1 MSQRE
6 SEWIKVYVSTE
17 PQRVEIVKAILEE
30 NYIGTQQVDRKD
42 STYPFMGEIE
52 VYVQQRDAILARV
65 IIENHQL

>member
-6 SEWIKVYVSTE
+6 SEWVKVYVSSE

-30 NYIGTQQVDRKD
+30 NHIGTQQVDRKD

>member
-17 PQRVEIVKAILEE
+17 PQRVEIVKAILED
-30 NYIGTQQVDRKD
+30 NHISTHQVDRKD